1 MLGAPSSIVSKKGIQ
16 YTLKRL
22 EVFYDYYSTT
32 QNNYECCVTFF
43 YCSNYD
49 TDFAQQ
55 VLFAV
60 DFGNGKYGNDQGSV
74 ALSL

>member
-32 QNNYECCVTFF
+32 
-43 YCSNYD
+43 
-49 TDFAQQ
+49 
-55 VLFAV
+55 
-60 DFGNGKYGNDQGSV
+60 
-74 ALSL
+74 